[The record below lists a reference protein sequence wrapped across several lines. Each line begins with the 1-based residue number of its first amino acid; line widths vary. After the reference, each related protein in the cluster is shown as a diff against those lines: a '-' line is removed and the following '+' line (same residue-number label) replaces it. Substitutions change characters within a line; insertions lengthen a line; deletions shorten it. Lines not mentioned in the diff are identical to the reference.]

1 MNSTT
6 FIIIFLLFLFIVV
19 ITILSYIKLDRR
31 FDDIEDKIEEIQNM
45 VPNPMFDLSLKDLT
59 EMRRLALK
67 YVDLK
72 RKGLID
78 DESK

>member
-1 MNSTT
+1 MNSTDV
-6 FIIIFLLFLFIVV
+6 IIIFLLFLFIVV
-19 ITILSYIKLDRR
+19 ITILSYIKIDQRLDN
-31 FDDIEDKIEEIQNM
+31 IEDKIEEIQNM

-72 RKGLID
+72 RKGLIN
-78 DESK
+78 DESE